1 MQIKG
6 LIHSIESFGTV
17 DGPGIR
23 FVVFF
28 QGCPLRCRYCHNPDT
43 HSTDKAAIVET
54 ADEVLARMTRN
65 LPFYK
70 SGGITATGGEPLMQ
84 MEFLTD
90 LFSLAKKEGI
100 HTCLD
105 TSGILFSEK
114 KRAEFD
120 TLMGVTDLVMLDIK
134 HIDDEKCTSL
144 TGACGKNSR
153 GFLEYLD
160 LIGKPTRIRY
170 VLVPSISDGEEDLTL
185 LGRFL
190 RNFKCITEV
199 EVLPYHTMGIV
210 KYENLGIPYTLSGI
224 PDATDTEAKKA
235 KEIIEKERLR

>member
-84 MEFLTD
+84 MEFLTE
-90 LFSLAKKEGI
+90 LFTLAKKEGI
-100 HTCLD
+100 HTCID
-105 TSGILFSEK
+105 TSGITYSETNTQYIEK
-114 KRAEFD
+114 LD
-120 TLMGVTDLVMLDIK
+120 TLMQYTSNAAFAQSVTVTKLVMQK
-134 HIDDEKCTSL
+134 VKGE
-144 TGACGKNSR
+144 
-153 GFLEYLD
+153 
-160 LIGKPTRIRY
+160 
-170 VLVPSISDGEEDLTL
+170 ISFT
-185 LGRFL
+185 F
-190 RNFKCITEV
+190 FK
-199 EVLPYHTMGIV
+199 
-210 KYENLGIPYTLSGI
+210 
-224 PDATDTEAKKA
+224 AF
-235 KEIIEKERLR
+235 